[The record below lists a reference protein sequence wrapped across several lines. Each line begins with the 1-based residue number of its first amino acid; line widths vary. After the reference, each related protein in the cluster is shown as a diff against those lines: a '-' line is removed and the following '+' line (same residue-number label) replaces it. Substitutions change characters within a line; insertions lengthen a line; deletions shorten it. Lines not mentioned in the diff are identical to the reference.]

1 MGEVMVARDKS
12 IDKVLDRMKKSGFN
26 EESAIKEIINLGI
39 LNYVSELYSDGEI
52 TVREA
57 AEILQLSFRQT
68 AELLEKE
75 VGGNVRI
82 EEEKKALD
90 LARRLAE
97 GSY

>member
-12 IDKVLDRMKKSGFN
+12 IDKVLDRMKKNGLN
-26 EESAIKEIINLGI
+26 EESAIKKIINLGI
-39 LNYVSELYSDGEI
+39 HNYVYELYSAGEI

-57 AEILQLSFRQT
+57 AEILQLNFRQT

-75 VGGNVRI
+75 IGGNVKI
-82 EEEKKALD
+82 EEEEKALD

-97 GSY
+97 LSY

>member
-1 MGEVMVARDKS
+1 
-12 IDKVLDRMKKSGFN
+12 
-26 EESAIKEIINLGI
+26 LGI
-39 LNYVSELYSDGEI
+39 LNYVSEFYSDGEI

-57 AEILQLSFRQT
+57 

-82 EEEKKALD
+82 EEEKRALD

-97 GSY
+97 RSY

>member
-12 IDKVLDRMKKSGFN
+12 IDKVLDHMKKSGLN
-26 EESAIKEIINLGI
+26 EESAIKRIIKLGI
-39 LNYVSELYSDGEI
+39 LDYVCELYSDGKI
-52 TVREA
+52 TIREA
-57 AEILQLSFRQT
+57 AEILQLNFRQT
-68 AELLEKE
+68 AELLENK

-97 GSY
+97 KSY

>member
-1 MGEVMVARDKS
+1 MP
-12 IDKVLDRMKKSGFN
+12 
-26 EESAIKEIINLGI
+26 EIFMYLGI
-39 LNYVSELYSDGEI
+39 LNYVLELYSDGEI

-82 EEEKKALD
+82 EEEKRALD

-97 GSY
+97 RSY